1 MTKVVKTFYMEK
13 EYFDMFSKKYPHLAS
28 IFVRKCFKAA
38 VESEEFFRKV
48 FFDVPLEDSI
58 ERPFGA

>member
-13 EYFDMFSKKYPHLAS
+13 EYFDFFSKKYPHLAS
-28 IFVRKCFKAA
+28 LFVRKCFKLAC
-38 VESEEFFRKV
+38 ENEEFFRKV
-48 FFDVPLEDSI
+48 FFDVSLEDSI